1 MVGGIKMKQISDA
14 TRQAIARVIQI
25 ENLKG
30 NKFFKD
36 IWIGNGWL
44 KKDKDGKITFTP
56 TKQLPY

>member
-1 MVGGIKMKQISDA
+1 MKQISDA

-44 KKDKDGKITFTP
+44 KKDQKGKVTFTP